1 MLEEQTMGYQ
11 LRNSADSDTEQVL
24 SFLAGCLAGLAI
36 GGALGLL
43 LAPHRGDITRRKL
56 TRRAG
61 ETKDQVIQ
69 AVEELLEKRKG
80 TRDGDENANS

>member
-1 MLEEQTMGYQ
+1 MGYQ

-61 ETKDQVIQ
+61 ETKDQLVQ

-80 TRDGDENANS
+80 TRDGDEATNS

>member
-1 MLEEQTMGYQ
+1 MGYQ
-11 LRNSADSDTEQVL
+11 LRNSAESDTEQVL
-24 SFLAGCLAGLAI
+24 SFVAGCLAGLAI

-61 ETKDQVIQ
+61 ETKDQLVE
-69 AVEELLEKRKG
+69 AVEELLEKRQKG
-80 TRDGDENANS
+80 GRDGDETANS

>member
-1 MLEEQTMGYQ
+1 MGYQ
-11 LRNSADSDTEQVL
+11 LRKSADSDTEQVL

-56 TRRAG
+56 NRLAG
-61 ETKDQVIQ
+61 ETKDQVVE
-69 AVEELLEKRKG
+69 AVEEMLEKRQKG
-80 TRDGDENANS
+80 TSDGDKDANS

>member
-1 MLEEQTMGYQ
+1 MGYQ

-69 AVEELLEKRKG
+69 AVEELLERREKG
-80 TRDGDENANS
+80 KGDGDEETNS

>member
-1 MLEEQTMGYQ
+1 MGYQ

-56 TRRAG
+56 TRLAG
-61 ETKDQVIQ
+61 ETRDQVVE
-69 AVEELLEKRKG
+69 AVEEMLEKRQKG
-80 TRDGDENANS
+80 TRDGDEETNS

>member
-1 MLEEQTMGYQ
+1 MGYQ

-56 TRRAG
+56 SRRAG
-61 ETKDQVIQ
+61 ETRDQAIQ
-69 AVEELLEKRKG
+69 AVEELMERREKGK
-80 TRDGDENANS
+80 RDGDEAANS

>member
-1 MLEEQTMGYQ
+1 MGYQ
-11 LRNSADSDTEQVL
+11 LRNSTDSDTEQIL

-43 LAPHRGDITRRKL
+43 LAPHRGDITRRKI
-56 TRRAG
+56 TRQAG

-69 AVEELLEKRKG
+69 AVEELLEKRQKG
-80 TRDGDENANS
+80 TRDGDKETNS

>member
-1 MLEEQTMGYQ
+1 MGYQ

-24 SFLAGCLAGLAI
+24 SFVAGCLAGLAI

-61 ETKDQVIQ
+61 ETKDQVLQ
-69 AVEELLEKRKG
+69 AVEELLERREKG
-80 TRDGDENANS
+80 KGNGDETANS

>member
-1 MLEEQTMGYQ
+1 MGYQ

-56 TRRAG
+56 SRRAG
-61 ETKDQVIQ
+61 ETRDQVIQ
-69 AVEELLEKRKG
+69 AVEELMERREKGK
-80 TRDGDENANS
+80 RDGDEAANS

>member
-1 MLEEQTMGYQ
+1 MGYQ
-11 LRNSADSDTEQVL
+11 LRKSADSDTEQVL

-69 AVEELLEKRKG
+69 AIEELMERREKGK
-80 TRDGDENANS
+80 RDGDEETNS